1 MGDGGAMGGR
11 TAGRPRQEGDGVS
24 PSGHEGRRK
33 LWSEV
38 VAKNTAA
45 AGELKKTSFAFFS
58 VRPLEKKRRLSSF
71 RKLTGQILGVTF

>member
-45 AGELKKTSFAFFS
+45 TGAEKNFFC
-58 VRPLEKKRRLSSF
+58 VFLSS
-71 RKLTGQILGVTF
+71 TS